1 LWQWQYRYWIATVL
15 AVLRLGCRT
24 PDNDLQVNEV
34 RHMKNILIVDDSV
47 IMRRALRKV
56 LDDHSEWQVCGE
68 AENGREGVDKA
79 LQLVPDLIVLDL
91 AMPVMNGFQ
100 AAQELHDRLPKV
112 PILMF
117 TTFNNSQIEREARA
131 LGVSAVKSKSEG
143 LDTLYRSIQ
152 DLFHAA

>member
-1 LWQWQYRYWIATVL
+1 
-15 AVLRLGCRT
+15 
-24 PDNDLQVNEV
+24 
-34 RHMKNILIVDDSV
+34 MKNILIVDDSV
-47 IMRRALRKV
+47 IMRRALRRV
-56 LDDHSEWQVCGE
+56 LDDHGEWQVCGE

-100 AAQELHDRLPKV
+100 AAQELHNRLPKV

-131 LGVSAVKSKSEG
+131 VGVSAVKSKSDG